1 MGIVCT
7 NKEIST
13 TRINCN
19 GSFQVRLSLTAAPDI
34 VNNPTDIVMVLNRSG
49 NMAGSALASLKRG
62 AKTFIDII
70 ANATDG
76 QHNGQIGCGSR
87 IGIVSFGDSATKD
100 TQMITSVRDL
110 KAAVDALF
118 AGGGTNHADAFTK
131 ANELLAEPCQHG
143 QNAKVMV
150 IFSDGNNTRG
160 VNPNHIAAAAK
171 ASGTTIYAIGLCGQG
186 GMDIRA
192 LKDWAS
198 DPSSSYVMVTPNH
211 AEMEELFGDLARNIS
226 RPGATDIVLTDQV
239 ASCFRIISVAM
250 PTKGTASLR
259 DPHTVRWQIDR
270 LGVNAREG
278 AELEFTV
285 EHTGNNSGNMEVN
298 EAIRYRDA
306 EGNTATFPSPR
317 IDVECDVVD
326 NSEICPEPM
335 DLHIDGCED
344 SMEFDAG
351 DVGMDL
357 GRIVQLHVRLRNVCP
372 NRRVALAAVL
382 TELDSAGVEHNRGM
396 KTIAVPAHN
405 RSRCTDVSVRSLRFV
420 LPESL
425 DVSNTTG
432 SDVALN
438 PQNSLCNRRNFRAR
452 FIAHYIDNDFNCC
465 NNQLQ

>member
-34 VNNPTDIVMVLNRSG
+34 VHNPTDIVMVLNRSG

-62 AKTFIDII
+62 AKAFIDII
-70 ANATDG
+70 DKATDG

-87 IGIVSFGDSATKD
+87 IGIVSFGDTATKD
-100 TQMITSVRDL
+100 TQMTTSVHDL

-118 AGGGTNHADAFTK
+118 AGGGSNHGDAFTK
-131 ANELLAEPCQHG
+131 ASELLAEPC

-150 IFSDGNNTRG
+150 IFSDGKNSRG
-160 VNPNHIAAAAK
+160 VNPGHIATAIK
-171 ASGTTIYAIGLCGQG
+171 ASGTSIYAIGLCGSDG
-186 GMDIRA
+186 TDVRA

-198 DPSSSYVMVTPNH
+198 DPSSSYVLMTPNH
-211 AEMEELFGDLARNIS
+211 AELEELFGDLAQNIS
-226 RPGATDIVLTDQV
+226 RPGATNIVLTDRV
-239 ASCFRIISVAM
+239 ASCFRITSVAM
-250 PTKGTASLR
+250 PTKGAASLR
-259 DPHTVRWQIDR
+259 DPHTVCWQIDS
-270 LGVNAREG
+270 LGVNCREG

-285 EHTGNNSGNMEVN
+285 EHTGTNSGNIEVN
-298 EAIRYRDA
+298 ESIHYSDS

-317 IDVECDVVD
+317 LDVECGVVD
-326 NSEICPEPM
+326 SCDLCPEPM
-335 DLHIDGCED
+335 DLRIDGCED

-351 DVGMDL
+351 DIGMDL
-357 GRIVQLHVRLRNVCP
+357 GRIVQLHVRLRSVCP
-372 NRRVALAAVL
+372 NRRVALAAIL
-382 TELDSAGVEHNRGM
+382 TEVDSAGVEHNRGM

-405 RSRCTDVSVRSLRFV
+405 RSRCSDVFVRSLRFV

-432 SDVALN
+432 TDVALN
-438 PQNSLCNRRNFRAR
+438 PQNSICNRRHFRAR
-452 FIAHYIDNDFNCC
+452 FIAHYIDTDFQC
-465 NNQLQ
+465 NNNSNL